1 MKNILVI
8 DDDASV
14 RDAFCFALADT
25 SCDVTVAESGEEGLQ
40 RLREREMDMVY
51 LDLKMPYMDG
61 VETLRR
67 IRDENFNVP
76 VHIVTAFAEEYME
89 PLRRAADEGLDFS
102 LARKPLGRGQIRE
115 ITESVLGDILGEDAE
130 MQEDCR

>member
-8 DDDASV
+8 DDDDSV

-25 SCDVTVAESGEEGLQ
+25 ACAVTVAESGEEGL
-40 RLREREMDMVY
+40 RKLREKKMDLVY
-51 LDLKMPYMDG
+51 LDLKMPEMDG

-67 IRDENFNVP
+67 IRQEGHDTP

-89 PLRRAADEGLDFS
+89 PLRQAADEGLDFS
-102 LARKPLGRGQIRE
+102 VARKPLSRNQIRE
-115 ITESVLGDILGEDAE
+115 ITESMLGDILGNEV
-130 MQEDCR
+130 QQQRG